1 MSYLIWK
8 QKYSA
13 FFFEVLA
20 VQGRLRSKQT
30 INTVRWVLR
39 CGCTGDA
46 GSRKGEGPS
55 SRSLGRL
62 LRGGD
67 NQEKKDDND
76 SNDNDDVS

>member
-1 MSYLIWK
+1 METKI
-8 QKYSA
+8 QCFFF

-39 CGCTGDA
+39 CGCTSDA
-46 GSRKGEGPS
+46 GSRNGEGPS

-62 LRGGD
+62 LRGDD
-67 NQEKKDDND
+67 NREKKDDND
-76 SNDNDDVS
+76 DDDVS